1 MPALLGRRPACGLGA
16 PGLIGWVLQDYD
28 ERWPY
33 GEAIAMSFVESTVNF
48 AMSKRFCEKQ

>member
-1 MPALLGRRPACGLGA
+1 MTALLGAP
-16 PGLIGWVLQDYD
+16 PGLIGWVLQDHD

-33 GEAIAMSFVESTVNF
+33 GEKIAMSFVESTVNV